1 MPEQMEIR
9 CPKLGGQV
17 TFAYCLKEAGELPCA
32 RIINCWHPYFPVED
46 YIRKRLTP
54 ADWERCFN
62 QKPKEKIS
70 TLLELIE
77 VAKKQKQTDK

>member
-1 MPEQMEIR
+1 MPEHMEIR

-17 TFAYCLKEAGELPCA
+17 TFAYCLKEAGELPCS
-32 RIINCWHPYFPVED
+32 RIINCWQSYFPVEE

-62 QKPKEKIS
+62 QKPKEKIL
-70 TLLELIE
+70 TLIELIE
-77 VAKKQKQTDK
+77 AAKNKPAK